1 MAKKY
6 IVILT
11 TASNKIEAL
20 KISNA
25 LIKKRLCACVN
36 IINGLD
42 SIYRWKGK
50 VERSKENLLIIKT
63 TKGMFEKVEKEI
75 VKNHSYDTPEII
87 AVPVVIGNKRYL
99 EWIDAEIRNPKT

>member
-1 MAKKY
+1 MKKY
-6 IVILT
+6 IIILS
-11 TASNKIEAL
+11 TAASRKEAVKIANILL
-20 KISNA
+20 K
-25 LIKKRLCACVN
+25 KKLCACVN
-36 IINGLD
+36 IIDGLD

-87 AVPVVIGNKRYL
+87 AMPVVTGNKRYL
-99 EWIDAEIRNPKT
+99 GWISESVK